1 MRIRTTGTRAVL
13 AAVTALAVA
22 AAGCG
27 GSSSGGSGGNGGSS
41 NEGQPQSGGSVVID
55 RVADSQSMDKTTVF
69 DNESIWVF
77 EQIMEPLYTVTKDGQ
92 GVEPWL
98 ATSYTLSPDK
108 LTYTFKLRPGVKF
121 SNGQAMTSAD
131 VKFSIDEARKESQ
144 GWGFL
149 DVAIKDIEAPSPDTV
164 VIHTKYPWSPLLAD
178 IALFA
183 NAVIPNNY
191 GGETK
196 DQFYQ
201 HPVGTGPF
209 MWDHWDKG
217 NELVLK
223 KNPNYWQKGKPYLDS
238 VTWRGVGDDNTREL
252 QLEGGQSQVDEFP
265 PFQTVDKLQNTPG
278 VKMTLFD
285 STRTDYMMMN
295 ERYAPL
301 ADVHVR
307 RAISLAIDRQA
318 MVKSVLFGHGEPANS
333 FMPPQVPYYDKN
345 SPGLQF
351 NLDQAKQEMAQSKF
365 PNGFDVEML
374 LGKGTAQEQSQG
386 QIIQQ
391 ELQPLGIKV
400 HFKQVDPS
408 TEFSDEQ
415 EFKYQLGF
423 SYWTMDIADPD
434 ELVTFAVDPKSGA
447 KSFYT
452 DYSNADVIKWTH
464 EAQHEF
470 DKTKRQELYSNIQK
484 QAAED
489 AFMAFL
495 FYSPYRY
502 AYTDKLHG
510 FYVYPTGNYHME
522 DAWLSK

>member
-1 MRIRTTGTRAVL
+1 MRIRTTGSRSVL
-13 AAVTALAVA
+13 AAVTALAIA
-22 AAGCG
+22 GAGCG
-27 GSSSGGSGGNGGSS
+27 GSDSGGSGGGGSTDA
-41 NEGQPQSGGSVVID
+41 GTPQRGGSVVID
-55 RVADSQSMDKTTVF
+55 RTADSESMDKTTVF
-69 DNESIWVF
+69 DNESIWIF
-77 EQIMEPLYTVTKDGQ
+77 EQIMEPLYTVTKDGKN
-92 GVEPWL
+92 VEPWL

-108 LTYTFKLRPGVKF
+108 KTYTFKLRPGVKF
-121 SNGQAMTSAD
+121 SNGQTMTSAD
-131 VKFSIDEARKESQ
+131 VKFSIDEARKEDQ

-149 DVAIKDIEAPSPDTV
+149 DIAIKDIEAPTPDTV
-164 VIHTKYPWSPLLAD
+164 VIHTKYPWSPFLAD

-183 NAVIPNNY
+183 NGIIPKDY

-196 DQFYQ
+196 DQFYT
-201 HPVGTGPF
+201 HPIGTGPF

-238 VTWRGVGDDNTREL
+238 VTWRYVGDDNTREL
-252 QLEGGQSQVDEFP
+252 QLEGGQAQVDEFP
-265 PFQTVDKLQNTPG
+265 PFQTVDKLKSTPG
-278 VKMTLFD
+278 VTMTLFP

-307 RAISLAIDRQA
+307 RAISLAIDRESII
-318 MVKSVLFGHGEPANS
+318 KSVLFGNGTPANS
-333 FMPPQVPYYDKN
+333 FMPPQVPYYDKTT
-345 SPGLQF
+345 PGLQY
-351 NLDQAKQEMAQSKF
+351 DMAQAKQEMAQSKY
-365 PNGFDVEML
+365 PNGFSVEML
-374 LGKGTAQEQSQG
+374 LGKGTADEHSYG

-391 ELQPLGIKV
+391 SLQQLGIKV
-400 HFKQVDPS
+400 NFKQVDPS

-434 ELVTFAVDPKSGA
+434 ELVTFAVDPGSGA

-452 DYSNADVIKWTH
+452 DYNNPDVVKWTH
-464 EAQHEF
+464 QAEHEF
-470 DKTKRQELYSNIQK
+470 DKTKRQELYTNIQK

-510 FYVYPTGNYHME
+510 FFVYPTGNYHME
-522 DAWLSK
+522 DVWLSK